1 MKLSLATTSLFV
13 LAVACRSPDSP
24 PIEPPRG
31 PGPDPIPVN
40 DAGPTPG
47 PGEPKTNPGQP
58 IGPLAQQTAADPSD
72 AGAPDAG
79 GDAGPVGASPE

>member
-1 MKLSLATTSLFV
+1 MKRSLVTTLLF
-13 LAVACRSPDSP
+13 LFALACRSPDSP

-40 DAGPTPG
+40 DAGPAPG

-58 IGPLAQQTAADPSD
+58 IGPLAKQDGDDPVD

-79 GDAGPVGASPE
+79 EDAGPVDLPR